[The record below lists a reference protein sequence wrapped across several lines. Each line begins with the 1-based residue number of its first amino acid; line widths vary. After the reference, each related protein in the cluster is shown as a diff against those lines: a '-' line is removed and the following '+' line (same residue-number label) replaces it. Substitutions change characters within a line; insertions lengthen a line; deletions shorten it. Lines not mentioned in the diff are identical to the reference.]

1 MSPEILLKISTWVS
15 LIVTSNY
22 SSKYNYTEHNSKHFK
37 LFRNWTNC
45 KLHIVIKSLWL
56 GNDTATPCC
65 NCGWCATDFWRYGTR
80 TNERRW
86 CRNGLQRNVH
96 RLRRLLHMRITRW
109 RCTIILSDIIR
120 MIWYIGM
127 RNERTIIS
135 SVLDMSAVS
144 TQESTRCL
152 HDVRSGIIVGGFHD
166 TRIWPIFLF
175 VRFYSYAI
183 TNT

>member
-1 MSPEILLKISTWVS
+1 MIRPLLV
-15 LIVTSNY
+15 
-22 SSKYNYTEHNSKHFK
+22 
-37 LFRNWTNC
+37 
-45 KLHIVIKSLWL
+45 VI
-56 GNDTATPCC
+56 CE
-65 NCGWCATDFWRYGTR
+65 WCATDFWRYGTL
-80 TNERRW
+80 TNERRR
-86 CRNGLQRNVH
+86 CRNGLPRNVH
-96 RLRRLLHMRITRW
+96 RLWHLRHMRITRW
-109 RCTIILSDIIR
+109 RRTIIFSDIIR

-175 VRFYSYAI
+175 SLFVRDHQRLADVVFAHHCDRCNFVAFWVCLI
-183 TNT
+183 CP